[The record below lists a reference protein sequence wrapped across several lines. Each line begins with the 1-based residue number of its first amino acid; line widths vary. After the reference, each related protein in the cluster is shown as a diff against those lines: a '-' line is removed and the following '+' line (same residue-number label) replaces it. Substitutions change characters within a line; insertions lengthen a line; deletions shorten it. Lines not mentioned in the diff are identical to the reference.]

1 MEAIKQSLGLTHSD
15 PKSTADSNEG
25 VRDESTRPTGETSEL
40 AGEGRSQTLPTS
52 ENAGRVQERGLGESV
67 PGMSEGGMSGGGMSG
82 GGMLGE
88 GMSAGGMSGGAMSGG
103 GMSGGGMSGGGMMAG
118 EGMSGGGMS
127 STSGIGNSS
136 GMGSTGFESGMPRS
150 GLGES
155 STSGFGNSSVG
166 MGSTGFQSGLP
177 SSGLGE
183 SSAGMGS
190 TGYDSGLGQ
199 SSTSGFGNSNAE
211 MGSVHGSSMTGL
223 GSTTTGLAS
232 SVTPGAQALGGEGSN
247 MGGGIITTAD
257 GRQTYAADG
266 YGGGSMGQQS
276 TGSGLGDERLAGT
289 TFEQSLTTANG
300 SSLRDI
306 DATSARGPSGLSPD
320 GLGWSGVGST
330 GLDQSG
336 VESRG
341 NSGPAYPTGT
351 SSSRTDYPTLN
362 NPDVP
367 MSSGNYNTGN
377 QNTGNYGTGL
387 DSTAL
392 GRDDINTTN
401 RTAPADYDPNPA
413 STEGSAEVAAEN
425 PEMLNKASVGTTD
438 ESAASVEGGSGR
450 GLPHSSSRENES
462 AIPFA
467 GGERLG
473 ERHWGESKKV
483 PE

>member
-15 PKSTADSNEG
+15 AKSTADSNEG
-25 VRDESTRPTGETSEL
+25 VRDENTRPTGETSEL

-52 ENAGRVQERGLGESV
+52 ENAGRVQERGLGESA
-67 PGMSEGGMSGGGMSG
+67 PGMSEGGMSGGGMTGGAMSG
-82 GGMLGE
+82 
-88 GMSAGGMSGGAMSGG
+88 GGMSGGGMSGG

-136 GMGSTGFESGMPRS
+136 VMGSTGFESGMPRS
-150 GLGES
+150 DLG
-155 STSGFGNSSVG
+155 V
-166 MGSTGFQSGLP
+166 
-177 SSGLGE
+177 

-190 TGYDSGLGQ
+190 TGYESGMSSSGLGQ

-211 MGSVHGSSMTGL
+211 MGSVPGSSMTGL

-341 NSGPAYPTGT
+341 NSGPAYPTDT

-367 MSSGNYNTGN
+367 MNSGNYNTGN
-377 QNTGNYGTGL
+377 QNTGNYSTGL
-387 DSTAL
+387 DSTAP
-392 GRDDINTTN
+392 GRDDVNTTN
-401 RTAPADYDPNPA
+401 RSAPADYDPNPA
-413 STEGSAEVAAEN
+413 SAEGSAEVAAEN

>member
-25 VRDESTRPTGETSEL
+25 VRDESTRPTG
-40 AGEGRSQTLPTS
+40 
-52 ENAGRVQERGLGESV
+52 
-67 PGMSEGGMSGGGMSG
+67 
-82 GGMLGE
+82 
-88 GMSAGGMSGGAMSGG
+88 
-103 GMSGGGMSGGGMMAG
+103 
-118 EGMSGGGMS
+118 
-127 STSGIGNSS
+127 
-136 GMGSTGFESGMPRS
+136 
-150 GLGES
+150 
-155 STSGFGNSSVG
+155 
-166 MGSTGFQSGLP
+166 SGLP

-190 TGYDSGLGQ
+190 TGYESGMSSSGLGQ

-211 MGSVHGSSMTGL
+211 RGSVPGSSMTGL

-330 GLDQSG
+330 DLDQSG

-341 NSGPAYPTGT
+341 NSGPAYPTDT

-367 MSSGNYNTGN
+367 MNSGNYNTGN
-377 QNTGNYGTGL
+377 QNTGNYSTGL
-387 DSTAL
+387 DSTAP
-392 GRDDINTTN
+392 GRDDVNTTN
-401 RTAPADYDPNPA
+401 RSAPADYDPNPA